1 MIYLARHGQTQWNV
15 EKRIC
20 GRADIP
26 LTEEGYKQAEL
37 LAEQAKTLTDPI
49 TQIICSPLIRAKE
62 TAQVVANQLGLPI
75 IVDERL
81 IEMDFGI
88 YDGLPIQTEEFQ
100 NRRNEFSLP
109 FEQGESILDV
119 AGRIY
124 PLLAELIDQEKELPL
139 LVCHNAVSRVVDNY
153 FNGKTMSEF
162 LGFNIENT
170 ELVRYIQRTPISH
183 EK

>member
-1 MIYLARHGQTQWNV
+1 MIYLARHGQTQWNI

-26 LTEEGYKQAEL
+26 LTEEGYNQAVL
-37 LAEQAKTLTDPI
+37 LAEQAKMLTDPI
-49 TQIICSPLIRAKE
+49 TQVICSPLIRAKE
-62 TAQVVANQLGLPI
+62 TAQIVANQLGLPV

-88 YDGLPIQTEEFQ
+88 YDSLPIQTKEFQ
-100 NRRNEFSLP
+100 NRRIEFSLP

-124 PLLAELIDQEKELPL
+124 PLLAELTNQEKDIPL
-139 LVCHNAVSRVVDNY
+139 LVSHNAVSRVVDNY

-162 LGFNIENT
+162 LSFNIENT
-170 ELVRYIQRTPISH
+170 ELVAYR
-183 EK
+183 KK

>member
-1 MIYLARHGQTQWNV
+1 MIYLARHGQTQWNI

-26 LTEEGYKQAEL
+26 LTEEGYNQAVL
-37 LAEQAKTLTDPI
+37 LAEQAKMLTDPI
-49 TQIICSPLIRAKE
+49 TQVICSSLIRAKE
-62 TAQVVANQLGLPI
+62 TAQVVANQLGLPV

-88 YDGLPIQTEEFQ
+88 YDSLPIQTKEFQ
-100 NRRNEFSLP
+100 NRRIEFSLP

-124 PLLAELIDQEKELPL
+124 PLLAELTNQENDIPL
-139 LVCHNAVSRVVDNY
+139 LVSHNAVSRVVDNY

-162 LGFNIENT
+162 LSFNIENT
-170 ELVRYIQRTPISH
+170 ELVAYR
-183 EK
+183 KK